1 MFGTGH
7 LHELLDVI
15 GHFRDTGEL
24 LFEFA
29 DDRSNVALAVDQ
41 ATDQGRAVVEFD
53 HALWVQQH
61 MALLRRLVLEAVAG
75 APVRHLITVET
86 HRVIPLCHTRSWVTE

>member
-7 LHELLDVI
+7 LHELLDVVR
-15 GHFRDTGEL
+15 HFRDTGEL

-29 DDRSNVALAVDQ
+29 DDRCHVTLAVDQ
-41 ATDQGRAVVEFD
+41 ATDQAGAFVELD
-53 HALWVQQH
+53 HALGVQQH
-61 MALLRRLVLEAVAG
+61 MALLCRLVLEAVAG
-75 APVRHLITVET
+75 APARHLIAIQT